1 MSPTLTPPPT
11 PFGAP
16 MRKHFLMDPAYKNL
30 NHGSFGT
37 HPRTLQHTLREYQT
51 AAESRTDPFIR
62 RTQPALLDE
71 SRRQIAQYLNVPTST
86 CVFVKNATTGVD
98 TVLHNLPL
106 GEGDVIV
113 YFATVYGAVEKGLVS
128 LAERRPGLGLRRV
141 EYNFPVG
148 HAELVEGFE
157 DVVGKVREEGGKV
170 KAAVF
175 DTVVSNPGVRF
186 PFEKLV
192 GVCRR
197 EGILSIVDGAHGVGM
212 IPLDLGALKPDF
224 FTSNCHK
231 WLYVPRSCAVLH
243 VPHHNQHLIRT
254 TLPTSWGFIPGPTS
268 PTTAPSPVE
277 SDGDEK
283 TPFERLFEFVATADD
298 TPYLCVPAALRFR
311 RDVCGGEDAIYAY
324 LERLA
329 REGADVVAA
338 ALGTDVLQE
347 RGLRGGEESL
357 VRACGMG
364 TVRLPVAVAVSGGG
378 DGGTAAAGINGDDRV
393 RGVKIEADEAPT
405 VTKWMQDTLIDK
417 YGTFVPVFEH
427 GGWLWVR
434 LSAQVYLERKDFEWL
449 GGVLREVCG
458 SLRAKYRANL

>member
-1 MSPTLTPPPT
+1 MSTPT

-16 MRKHFLMDPAYKNL
+16 MRKHFLFDPAYKNL

-37 HPRTLQHTLREYQT
+37 IPQAIQTTLREYQT
-51 AAESRTDPFIR
+51 AAESQTDPFIR
-62 RTQPALLDE
+62 RTQPALLDQA
-71 SRRQIAQYLNVPTST
+71 RHQIAQYLNVPTST
-86 CVFVKNATTGVD
+86 CVFVKNATTGIA
-98 TVLHNLPL
+98 TVLHNLPF
-106 GEGDVIV
+106 GDGDVVV
-113 YFATVYGAVEKGLVS
+113 YFATGYGAVEKGLVS
-128 LAERRPGLGLRRV
+128 LAERRPGLRLRRV
-141 EYNFPVG
+141 EYAFPVS
-148 HAELVEGFE
+148 HAELVGAFE
-157 DVVGKVREEGGKV
+157 DVVARVKREEGGRGRV
-170 KAAVF
+170 RAAVF

-186 PFEKLV
+186 PFEDLV
-192 GVCRR
+192 RVCRR
-197 EGILSIVDGAHGVGM
+197 EGIWSVVDGAHGVGM
-212 IPLDLGALKPDF
+212 IDLDLGALRPDF

-254 TLPTSWGFIPGPTS
+254 TLPTSWGFIPS
-268 PTTAPSPVE
+268 PNSPPTAPSPVE
-277 SDGDEK
+277 SDNDDK

-311 RDVCGGEDAIYAY
+311 REVCGGEAAIYVY

-357 VRACGMG
+357 LRRCGMS
-364 TVRLPVAVAVSGGG
+364 TVRLPVFVA
-378 DGGTAAAGINGDDRV
+378 GTAAAGSSGDGRT
-393 RGVKIEADEAPT
+393 RGFEIGADDAPT
-405 VTKWMQDTLIDK
+405 VTKWVQDVLMDK

-449 GGVLREVCG
+449 GGVLKKVCLDLKG
-458 SLRAKYRANL
+458 GQYKANL